1 MFHSPCRPLPP
12 PRRRFGS
19 GPDRS
24 GPMVAPKRDS
34 RSPTGSSGA
43 PLPLHR
49 GALALTLRG
58 CDAQTLRGVALTFS
72 VYPAAVAVRFASRL
86 RLRPSCLS
94 TWTLTYSSGWTPGS
108 YYLPGLIITPGLTLT
123 LEDLARNS
131 GRASGPSCDGLNL
144 RHVLPSMGFSAPPSS
159 QHAESTSRR
168 PFLHQ
173 LKLPRSRSPRRGFP
187 VPLRSVFAVF
197 RDLDGLRLRVPC
209 GVFQPLTSLGLSARL
224 PVPCPFTS
232 VARTD
237 PSGPRG

>member
-72 VYPAAVAVRFASRL
+72 VYPAAVAVRLASRL

-108 YYLPGLIITPGLTLT
+108 YYLPGLIITPGLALT

-144 RHVLPSMGFSAPPSS
+144 RHVLPSMGFSAPPTLPACGI
-159 QHAESTSRR
+159 HFPETFPAPAEAAA
-168 PFLHQ
+168 
-173 LKLPRSRSPRRGFP
+173 FP
-187 VPLRSVFAVF
+187 VSSSRVSCPASV
-197 RDLDGLRLRVPC
+197 RLRRFSRP
-209 GVFQPLTSLGLSARL
+209 
-224 PVPCPFTS
+224 
-232 VARTD
+232 
-237 PSGPRG
+237 